1 MKKRDTS
8 YSMTYKLIDKFGEE
22 KLRSVWAMHGM
33 YKAAEILSEEHGQ
46 YISPSVIRYLSYKF
60 NWVREV
66 SDHNLPFVKGVLAGT
81 MDPSYYKHVKITGIP
96 TTSRNSR
103 CLSA

>member
-22 KLRSVWAMHGM
+22 KLRSVWAANGM
-33 YKAAEILSEEHGQ
+33 YKAADILSDELGEFV
-46 YISPSVIRYLSYKF
+46 SPATMRYLSYKF

-66 SDHNLPFVKGVLAGT
+66 SDHDLPFVKGVLAGHT
-81 MDPSYYKHVKITGIP
+81 PANYYRHVKIVGLEQ
-96 TTSRNSR
+96 TSQN
-103 CLSA
+103 L